1 MRILILTTFFP
12 PQNSIASHRPHSW
25 ARYWS
30 EQGHEVVVATTPKE
44 KCENST
50 ESAKYKLIEVPPP
63 RLIDRMK
70 GKYQETQNSDP
81 PWWKKALLAP
91 YHYLRHER
99 GILNA
104 ARMPDLTDLWIRPL
118 VNRLSQE
125 KGWDWIISTAGP
137 YAVHIAAARLK
148 KMGLTCYWGAD
159 FRDLWSDNHAYPGLF
174 PFTCVENYLE
184 KKLLQ
189 QADLITTVSTPWA
202 ERLGQKHGQDKVV
215 VIENG
220 FEPKDLLQLSEK
232 SFFLA
237 DGKIKIVH
245 TGMIYPQSQ
254 ALHLLFEALKALPNP
269 DKVECYFAG
278 THLAEIQKMRAKY
291 QLNGVVK
298 TLGNLSRQEALALQ
312 RDAHALLFFP
322 WNDTK
327 GSGAGL
333 VSGKI
338 YEYLYAQKPI
348 LAISEG
354 KHPAQA
360 AEQLIA
366 ESGAGVLLST
376 PRQIVDILDTLL
388 NKENVLKPASPQFL
402 DAYSREKLALKYLRE
417 LHRKTVQPLSKG
429 N

>member
-44 KCENST
+44 KSETSSDSVN
-50 ESAKYKLIEVPPP
+50 YQLIEVSQP
-63 RLIDRMK
+63 RLIERMK
-70 GKYQETQNSDP
+70 GKYQETQNGNP

-118 VNRLSQE
+118 VNRLAEE

-148 KMGLTCYWGAD
+148 KMGLTRYWGAD

-174 PFTCVENYLE
+174 PFTYVESYLE

-189 QADLITTVSTPWA
+189 QADLITTVSAPWA

-220 FEPKDLLQLSEK
+220 FEPKDLLKLSDK
-232 SFFLA
+232 PFFPA
-237 DGKIKIVH
+237 DGKIKLVH
-245 TGMIYPQSQ
+245 TGMLYPQSQ
-254 ALHLLFEALKALPNP
+254 ALHLLFEALKTFPNP
-269 DKVECYFAG
+269 DQVECYFAG
-278 THLAEIQKMRAKY
+278 THLTEIHHLTAKY
-291 QLNGVVK
+291 QLQGVVK
-298 TLGNLSRQEALALQ
+298 TLGHLSRQDALALQ
-312 RDAHALLFFP
+312 RDANALLFFP

-348 LAISEG
+348 MAISEG
-354 KHPAQA
+354 KNPAQA

-366 ESGAGVLLST
+366 ESGAGIVLST
-376 PRQIVDILDTLL
+376 PQQIVNILHTLL
-388 NKENVLKPASPQFL
+388 NTESALKPASPQFL
-402 DAYSREKLALKYLRE
+402 KAYSRENLALKYLRE
-417 LHRKTVQPLSKG
+417 LHRKTGHPLSER